1 MLLPVN
7 NGLLLSEPTCKSNKP
22 FSIINKSS
30 TGEGGIAEAEASG
43 GVIGPGLLISD
54 LPALSIA
61 SNSALLNPDPKLLLV
76 VLTVLMV
83 LMVGFQ
89 QPWKPSPDPA
99 SCAVVQDS

>member
-1 MLLPVN
+1 MN

-61 SNSALLNPDPKLLLV
+61 SNSPLLNPDPKLLLV
-76 VLTVLMV
+76 ALTA

-89 QPWKPSPDPA
+89 QPWKASPDPA

>member
-43 GVIGPGLLISD
+43 GVIGPGLLISECAD
-54 LPALSIA
+54 LRLARSFHCL
-61 SNSALLNPDPKLLLV
+61 KLCVDESRSQATAGGADRADGADGWLPTTLEAI
-76 VLTVLMV
+76 
-83 LMVGFQ
+83 
-89 QPWKPSPDPA
+89 S
-99 SCAVVQDS
+99 

>member
-54 LPALSIA
+54 SADLRLACSFHCLKLSVAESGSQATAGGADRADGWLPTTLEGIS
-61 SNSALLNPDPKLLLV
+61 
-76 VLTVLMV
+76 
-83 LMVGFQ
+83 
-89 QPWKPSPDPA
+89 
-99 SCAVVQDS
+99 